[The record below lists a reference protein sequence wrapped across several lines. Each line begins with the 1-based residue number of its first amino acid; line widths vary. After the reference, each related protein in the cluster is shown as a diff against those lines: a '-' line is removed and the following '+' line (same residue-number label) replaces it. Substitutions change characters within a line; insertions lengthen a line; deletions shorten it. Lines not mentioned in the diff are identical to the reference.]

1 MTTSKNSLEYK
12 ERKYL
17 SVSTLLDFKRCP
29 RRFFYRKLGL
39 TSRVEPTA
47 LIYGSAMHKAVPI
60 AVTEGIEPAIAAFLS
75 VWGKTEAKDT
85 MNVERAIASLGH
97 FIHTHEG
104 PRSIYKFLPP
114 PSGALEVEDLVSDYE
129 IPWILDIELA
139 IPLVGRIDALVE
151 HRDTG
156 ELWGWEFK
164 TVGRS
169 IGSYFFESFE
179 MNIQI
184 LTYALALLTMTGKP
198 IQGMMIEGMLK
209 HKTKV
214 DNMIHLEPVA
224 EHHLE
229 DVLRWLQVTG
239 QELLNAE
246 KRYFERLENKGP
258 LALPEDAFYKD
269 FSGCSAYPLFY
280 MQSWRCEYS
289 DLCRVADWKTM
300 EDLYDIKPEFVFSEL
315 TVDPK
320 SSKSSKALPRVVN
333 GTTVEGTQSP
343 VGK

>member
-1 MTTSKNSLEYK
+1 MRLTTSTNSLEYK
-12 ERKYL
+12 ERTYL

-60 AVTEGIEPAIAAFLS
+60 AVTEGIKPAIAAFLS
-75 VWGKTEAKDT
+75 VWGKTVAKDT
-85 MNVERAIASLGH
+85 MNVERAIASLSH

-104 PRSIYKFLPP
+104 RKSIYKFLPP

-129 IPWILDIELA
+129 VPWILDIELD

-169 IGSYFFESFE
+169 VGSYFFESFE

-184 LTYALALLTMTGKP
+184 LTYALALLFILPFYLTNY
-198 IQGMMIEGMLK
+198 
-209 HKTKV
+209 V
-214 DNMIHLEPVA
+214 DAPTSDVECVYIGEVFCNRLTYYVLNHRLPV
-224 EHHLE
+224 
-229 DVLRWLQVTG
+229 
-239 QELLNAE
+239 
-246 KRYFERLENKGP
+246 
-258 LALPEDAFYKD
+258 
-269 FSGCSAYPLFY
+269 
-280 MQSWRCEYS
+280 
-289 DLCRVADWKTM
+289 
-300 EDLYDIKPEFVFSEL
+300 
-315 TVDPK
+315 
-320 SSKSSKALPRVVN
+320 
-333 GTTVEGTQSP
+333 TTRG
-343 VGK
+343 